1 MSRPDIDNL
10 IAEVFALTG
19 VKLTADDPIVADLLL
34 QRQSVQ
40 TAMQAFE
47 QRQQDAR
54 DEFMQQ
60 LAKHE
65 QNITDAAAELNTYR
79 QQILTE
85 LLQKTDLQQDAL
97 EARLYSNINQRIA
110 KSNEQQLNMFLGRL
124 KGYLVVAGIFWAMI
138 GLLIVVITRL

>member
-19 VKLTADDPIVADLLL
+19 VKLTVDDPIVAVLLL

-65 QNITDAAAELNTYR
+65 QNITTAAAELNTYR

-97 EARLYSNINQRIA
+97 EARLYANINQRIA
-110 KSNEQQLNMFLGRL
+110 KSNEQQLDTFLGRL
-124 KGYLVVAGIFWAMI
+124 KGYLVVACTVWAVI
-138 GLLIVVITRL
+138 GLLIVVMTRL

>member
-19 VKLTADDPIVADLLL
+19 VKLTADDPIVAVLLL

-124 KGYLVVAGIFWAMI
+124 KGYLVVACTVWAVI
-138 GLLIVVITRL
+138 GLLIVVMTRL

>member
-1 MSRPDIDNL
+1 MSRPDIDNH

-19 VKLTADDPIVADLLL
+19 VKLTADDPIVAVLLL

>member
-19 VKLTADDPIVADLLL
+19 VKLTADDPIVAVLLL

-124 KGYLVVAGIFWAMI
+124 KGYLGVAGIFWAMI

>member
-19 VKLTADDPIVADLLL
+19 VKLTADDPIVAVLLL

-124 KGYLVVAGIFWAMI
+124 KGYLVVAGIFWALI

>member
-10 IAEVFALTG
+10 IAEVFVLTG
-19 VKLTADDPIVADLLL
+19 VKLTADDPIVAVLLL

>member
-1 MSRPDIDNL
+1 MSRPEIDNL

-19 VKLTADDPIVADLLL
+19 VKLTADDPIVAVLLL

-65 QNITDAAAELNTYR
+65 HNITTAAAELNTYR

-85 LLQKTDLQQDAL
+85 LLQKTDLQQDAV
-97 EARLYSNINQRIA
+97 EARLYGNINQRIA
-110 KSNEQQLNMFLGRL
+110 KSNEQQLDMFLGRL
-124 KGYLVVAGIFWAMI
+124 KGYLAVACLIW
-138 GLLIVVITRL
+138 LLISTLLIIVKL

>member
-19 VKLTADDPIVADLLL
+19 VKLTADDPIVAVLLL

-65 QNITDAAAELNTYR
+65 HNITTAAAELNTYR

-85 LLQKTDLQQDAL
+85 LLQKTDLQQDAV
-97 EARLYSNINQRIA
+97 EARLYGNINQRIA
-110 KSNEQQLNMFLGRL
+110 KSNEQQLDMFLGRL
-124 KGYLVVAGIFWAMI
+124 KGYLVVAGTVWAMI
-138 GLLIVVITRL
+138 GFLIVVITRL

>member
-19 VKLTADDPIVADLLL
+19 VKLTADDPIVAVLLL

-65 QNITDAAAELNTYR
+65 HNITTAAAELNTYR

-138 GLLIVVITRL
+138 GLLIVVMARL

>member
-10 IAEVFALTG
+10 IAEVFALTD
-19 VKLTADDPIVADLLL
+19 VKLTADDPIVAVLLL
-34 QRQSVQ
+34 QRQLVQ

-65 QNITDAAAELNTYR
+65 HNITTAAAEMNNYR

-85 LLQKTDLQQDAL
+85 LLRKTD
-97 EARLYSNINQRIA
+97 
-110 KSNEQQLNMFLGRL
+110 
-124 KGYLVVAGIFWAMI
+124 
-138 GLLIVVITRL
+138 

>member
-19 VKLTADDPIVADLLL
+19 VKLTADDPIVAVLLL

-124 KGYLVVAGIFWAMI
+124 KGYLVVAGIFWAVI

>member
-1 MSRPDIDNL
+1 
-10 IAEVFALTG
+10 
-19 VKLTADDPIVADLLL
+19 
-34 QRQSVQ
+34 
-40 TAMQAFE
+40 MQAFE

-85 LLQKTDLQQDAL
+85 LLQKTDLQQDAV
-97 EARLYSNINQRIA
+97 EARLYGNINQRIA
-110 KSNEQQLNMFLGRL
+110 KSNEQQLDMFLGRL
-124 KGYLVVAGIFWAMI
+124 KGYLAVACLIW
-138 GLLIVVITRL
+138 LLISTLLIIVKL

>member
-19 VKLTADDPIVADLLL
+19 VKLTADDPIVAVLLL

-85 LLQKTDLQQDAL
+85 LLQKTDLQQDAV
-97 EARLYSNINQRIA
+97 EARLYGNINQRIA

>member
-19 VKLTADDPIVADLLL
+19 VKLTADDPIVAVLLL

-124 KGYLVVAGIFWAMI
+124 KGYLVVACLIW
-138 GLLIVVITRL
+138 LLISTLLIIVKL

>member
-19 VKLTADDPIVADLLL
+19 VKLTADDPIVAVLLL

-40 TAMQAFE
+40 TAMQAVE

-138 GLLIVVITRL
+138 GLLIVVMARL

>member
-19 VKLTADDPIVADLLL
+19 VKLTADDPIVAVLLL

-124 KGYLVVAGIFWAMI
+124 KGYLVVAGIFWALI
-138 GLLIVVITRL
+138 GLLIVVMARL

>member
-19 VKLTADDPIVADLLL
+19 VKLTADDPIVAVLLL

-124 KGYLVVAGIFWAMI
+124 KGYLVVASIFWAMI

>member
-19 VKLTADDPIVADLLL
+19 VKLTADDPIVAVLLL

-138 GLLIVVITRL
+138 GFLIVVITRL

>member
-19 VKLTADDPIVADLLL
+19 VKLTADDPIVAVLLL

-138 GLLIVVITRL
+138 GLLIVVMARL

>member
-19 VKLTADDPIVADLLL
+19 VKLTADDPIVAVLLL

-65 QNITDAAAELNTYR
+65 HNITTAAAELNTYR

>member
-19 VKLTADDPIVADLLL
+19 VKLTADDPIVAVLLL

-65 QNITDAAAELNTYR
+65 HNITTAAAELNTYR

-85 LLQKTDLQQDAL
+85 LLQKTDLQQDAV
-97 EARLYSNINQRIA
+97 EARLYGNINQRIA
-110 KSNEQQLNMFLGRL
+110 KSNEQQLDMFLGRL
-124 KGYLVVAGIFWAMI
+124 KGNLAVAC
-138 GLLIVVITRL
+138 

>member
-19 VKLTADDPIVADLLL
+19 VKLTADDPIVAVLLL

-110 KSNEQQLNMFLGRL
+110 KSNEQQLDMFLGRL
-124 KGYLVVAGIFWAMI
+124 KGYLVVTCIVWALM
-138 GLLIVVITRL
+138 GLLVVVMTT

>member
-19 VKLTADDPIVADLLL
+19 VKLTADDPIVAVLLL

-124 KGYLVVAGIFWAMI
+124 KGYLVVAGIFWATI

>member
-19 VKLTADDPIVADLLL
+19 VKLTADDPIVAVLLL

-54 DEFMQQ
+54 DEFMRQ

-110 KSNEQQLNMFLGRL
+110 KSNKRQLNMFLGRL

>member
-1 MSRPDIDNL
+1 MDNQ
-10 IAEVFALTG
+10 AHTG
-19 VKLTADDPIVADLLL
+19 L
-34 QRQSVQ
+34 
-40 TAMQAFE
+40 
-47 QRQQDAR
+47 
-54 DEFMQQ
+54 MQQ

-138 GLLIVVITRL
+138 GLLIVVMARL

>member
-19 VKLTADDPIVADLLL
+19 VKLTADDPIVAVLLL

-65 QNITDAAAELNTYR
+65 HNITTAAAELNTYR

-85 LLQKTDLQQDAL
+85 LLQKTDLQQDAV
-97 EARLYSNINQRIA
+97 EARLYGNINQRIA
-110 KSNEQQLNMFLGRL
+110 KSNEQQLDMFLGRL

>member
-19 VKLTADDPIVADLLL
+19 VKLTADDPIVAVLLL